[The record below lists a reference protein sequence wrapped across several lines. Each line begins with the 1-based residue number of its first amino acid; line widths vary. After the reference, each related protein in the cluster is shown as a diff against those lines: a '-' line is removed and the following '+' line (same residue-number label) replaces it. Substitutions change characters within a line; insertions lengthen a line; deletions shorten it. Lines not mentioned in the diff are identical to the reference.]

1 MLKNKD
7 KKGCFL
13 CTSIR
18 YFILSVLLIIIIS
31 LTAFDQLHFF
41 NFITPWNFAIFVMV
55 IGFGIFAFKLIEYYR
70 DKND

>member
-18 YFILSVLLIIIIS
+18 YFIFSVFLIIIIS
-31 LTAFDQLHFF
+31 LTASDQLHLL

-55 IGFGIFAFKLIEYYR
+55 IGFAIFAFKLIEYYR
-70 DKND
+70 DKKD